1 MFNIP
6 SHVEQVVKTLSKSG
20 YRAYVVGGAVR
31 DLLLGKEPHDW
42 DVTTNALPDQV
53 QKAFKKTYPT
63 GRKHGTIS
71 VQVDGNIVEVTTFRK
86 DGIYHDG
93 RRPSSV
99 EFTDNLTED
108 LSRRDFTMNA
118 IAYDA
123 INKELIDPFGGT
135 KDINSK
141 ILKAVGNAKDRFIE
155 DPLRMLR
162 AIRFVSSYSM
172 TLDQDIGFALMNYNY
187 MLVRISQERIRD
199 ELVKILTSPFN
210 VWGLEDLRLYR
221 LLEQVLPMHELLAKT
236 RQSYPHVWT
245 VWSHIIRTVG
255 NLEGENIELLLAGLF
270 HDIGKYETMT
280 IEEDDSIHFYGHEI
294 VGAKITEAELQRL
307 KFPNKTIKRVVT
319 LVRYHMFDEN
329 MGKKAIKR
337 LLRKVDKDFTL
348 LYDLIRLREADLM
361 AMDKKFASKKLQELE
376 LFKKRVQEI
385 EKENE
390 ALDVTDLA
398 IDGYDAMDLGFVG
411 KEVGQ
416 ALEYAMQGVLNGLVK
431 NNREALLD
439 YIKKG

>member
-6 SHVEQVVKTLSKSG
+6 SHVEQVIKTLSKSG
-20 YRAYVVGGAVR
+20 YRAYIVGGAVR

-99 EFTDNLTED
+99 EFTDDLVED

-118 IAYDA
+118 IAYDV

-141 ILKAVGNAKDRFIE
+141 VLKTVGCAKDRFIE

-172 TLDQDIGFALMNYNY
+172 TLDQDIGFALMNYTY
-187 MLVRISQERIRD
+187 MLVRI
-199 ELVKILTSPFN
+199 
-210 VWGLEDLRLYR
+210 
-221 LLEQVLPMHELLAKT
+221 
-236 RQSYPHVWT
+236 
-245 VWSHIIRTVG
+245 
-255 NLEGENIELLLAGLF
+255 
-270 HDIGKYETMT
+270 
-280 IEEDDSIHFYGHEI
+280 
-294 VGAKITEAELQRL
+294 
-307 KFPNKTIKRVVT
+307 
-319 LVRYHMFDEN
+319 
-329 MGKKAIKR
+329 
-337 LLRKVDKDFTL
+337 
-348 LYDLIRLREADLM
+348 
-361 AMDKKFASKKLQELE
+361 
-376 LFKKRVQEI
+376 
-385 EKENE
+385 
-390 ALDVTDLA
+390 
-398 IDGYDAMDLGFVG
+398 
-411 KEVGQ
+411 
-416 ALEYAMQGVLNGLVK
+416 
-431 NNREALLD
+431 
-439 YIKKG
+439 